1 MIKFRKNSFLLWLS
15 NQSDRNDPIG
25 DLASHLKRDMEYDE
39 DVNIDFN
46 YRKLKIHMRS
56 KFAHSQ
62 ALKALDEAYSEWKL
76 MKSRSVKSI
85 RRY

>member
-1 MIKFRKNSFLLWLS
+1 MLKFRKNSFLLWLS
-15 NQSDRNDPIG
+15 DQSTRNDSIG
-25 DLASHLKRDMEYDE
+25 DLADDFKMDAKYGD

-46 YRKLKIHMRS
+46 YRKLKMYMRS
-56 KFAHSQ
+56 KHACSA

-76 MKSRSVKSI
+76 MKSRNIKSI